1 MITTRVLELEASRA
15 LDPIDAVSRI
25 GLVLL
30 STDAT
35 TERDFARLLLDR
47 DDVLVASNRIT
58 FENPTTRES
67 LLRTGPLL
75 EAAAA
80 DLLPGSR
87 FAAIYFSCTAATAV
101 LGAAGVAA
109 AIARAKPEA
118 VTVTPITAA
127 SAALRTLGAERISLL
142 APYTA
147 PVTEGVAE
155 SFRDLGFAVDRITCW
170 NLEDD
175 RDMGRVRPETIIDAA
190 AGALDPASDALF
202 ISCTALRSSETVPA
216 LEAVLGRPV
225 VTSNHAAA
233 WACRELAGLGGP
245 HPEGGRL
252 FDHRLD
258 PAFL

>member
-1 MITTRVLELEASRA
+1 MTTARVIELDHGRA
-15 LDPIDAVSRI
+15 FVPVDAAPRV

-35 TERDFARLLLDR
+35 TEPDFARLLGR
-47 DDVLVASNRIT
+47 DGVLVASNRIT

-67 LLRTGPLL
+67 LLRTGPLI

-101 LGAAGVAA
+101 LGADGVAA
-109 AIARAKPEA
+109 SIARAKPEA

-127 SAALRTLGAERISLL
+127 AAALRTLGARRISLL

-147 PVTEGVAE
+147 PVTEGVALT
-155 SFRDLGFAVDRITCW
+155 FQALGFTVDRVTCW

-175 RDMGRVRPETIIDAA
+175 RDMGRVRPETIFDAA

-202 ISCTALRSSETVPA
+202 ISCTALHSSETVPA
-216 LEAVLGRPV
+216 LEAALGRPV

-233 WACRELAGLGGP
+233 WACRDLAGLGGP

-258 PAFL
+258 RALL

>member
-1 MITTRVLELEASRA
+1 MITTRVVELKRTWA
-15 LDPIDAVSRI
+15 LAPVDAVPRI

-35 TERDFARLLLDR
+35 TERDFARLLDSN
-47 DDVLVASNRIT
+47 DVLVASNRIT

-87 FAAIYFSCTAATAV
+87 FAAIYFSCTSATAV
-101 LGAAGVAA
+101 LGADGVAA

-127 SAALRTLGAERISLL
+127 GAALRTLGAERISLL

-147 PVTEGVAE
+147 PVTEGVAA
-155 SFRDLGFAVDRITCW
+155 SFKALGFAIDRITCW
-170 NLEDD
+170 NLDDD
-175 RDMGRVRPETIIDAA
+175 RDMGRVKPEAITDAA
-190 AGALDPASDALF
+190 ADALGPASEALF

-216 LEAVLGRPV
+216 LEAALGKPV
-225 VTSNHAAA
+225 VTSNHAAV
-233 WACRELAGLGGP
+233 WACRELAGLGAP
-245 HPEGGRL
+245 HPEGGSL
-252 FDHRLD
+252 FAHRLD
-258 PAFL
+258 PGRL

>member
-1 MITTRVLELEASRA
+1 VITTRVLELEPSLA
-15 LDPIDAVSRI
+15 LDPADAVPRI

-35 TERDFARLLLDR
+35 TEPDFARLLDR
-47 DDVLVASNRIT
+47 GDVLVASNRIT

-75 EAAAA
+75 EAAAS

-101 LGAAGVAA
+101 LGADGVAA
-109 AIARAKPEA
+109 AVARAKPEA

-155 SFRDLGFAVDRITCW
+155 SFRSLGFAIDRVSCW

-216 LEAVLGRPV
+216 LEAALGRPV

-233 WACRELAGLGGP
+233 WACRELAGCGGE

-252 FDHRLD
+252 FAHRLD
-258 PAFL
+258 QSLL